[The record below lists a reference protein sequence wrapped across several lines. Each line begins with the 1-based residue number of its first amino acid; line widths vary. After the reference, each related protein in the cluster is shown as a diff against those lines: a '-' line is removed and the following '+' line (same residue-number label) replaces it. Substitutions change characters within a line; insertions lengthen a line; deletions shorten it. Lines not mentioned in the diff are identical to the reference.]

1 MRYVQLRAFH
11 HVAVTGGFSR
21 AAEALHLTQPAIS
34 DQVRRLEQDYDVLL
48 FVRHHRRVELTAEGR
63 KLLSI
68 THRLFECEAQAVEHL
83 SESRA
88 LRTGVL
94 RIIADSA
101 IHLTG
106 LLAPYRAR
114 FPGVRV
120 SLRSGNS
127 DDVVAALYSYGADVG
142 VLGVVPTERALSV
155 VPLNSTPI
163 VAFAARSSAWGGMA
177 ELDLC
182 EAGALPLVM
191 REAGSRTRA
200 KVEEAA
206 RARGIVLTPAIEAE
220 GREAV
225 RELVASGAGIGFVS
239 AAEFG
244 ADARIVQIPLA
255 GPPILMDEALVC
267 LQERAEVRRIRAFMA
282 LARG

>member
-34 DQVRRLEQDYDVLL
+34 EQVRRLEQDYDVLL

-63 KLLSI
+63 RLLTI
-68 THRLFECEAQAVEHL
+68 THRLFECETQAEEYL
-83 SESRA
+83 SENRA

-106 LLAPYRAR
+106 LLAPYRER
-114 FPGVRV
+114 YPGVQV

-127 DDVVAALYSYGADVG
+127 DEVVAALYGYAADI
-142 VLGVVPTERALSV
+142 GVVGNLPSDRTLSV
-155 VPLNSTPI
+155 VQLNSTPI
-163 VAFAARSSAWGGMA
+163 VAFAARASPWGELA
-177 ELDLC
+177 QLDLA
-182 EAGALPLVM
+182 EAAGLPLVM
-191 REAGSRTRA
+191 RELGSHTRA
-200 KVEEAA
+200 RVEEAA
-206 RARGIVLTPAIEAE
+206 QAMGVTLRPAIEAE
-220 GREAV
+220 GREAM
-225 RELVASGAGIGFVS
+225 RELVASGTGIGFVS

-244 ADARIVQIPLA
+244 ADARIVQIPLV
-255 GPPILMDEALVC
+255 GPQILMDEALIC
-267 LQERAEVRRIRAFMA
+267 LKERADVRRIRAFMA
-282 LARG
+282 LACG

>member
-1 MRYVQLRAFH
+1 MRNVQLRAFH
-11 HVAVTGGFSR
+11 HVADTGGFSR

-48 FVRHHRRVELTAEGR
+48 FARHHRRVDLTPEGCR
-63 KLLSI
+63 PLAI
-68 THRLFECEAQAVEHL
+68 THRLFECEAQAEEYL

-88 LRTGVL
+88 RRTGVL

-101 IHLTG
+101 IHLSG
-106 LLAPYRAR
+106 LLASYRAR
-114 FPGVRV
+114 YPGVQV

-127 DDVVAALYSYGADVG
+127 DEVIAALHGYAADI
-142 VLGVVPTERALSV
+142 GVVGNLPLDRTLAV
-155 VPLNSTPI
+155 VQLNSTLI
-163 VAFAARSSAWGGMA
+163 AAFAARASPWGGQA
-177 ELDLC
+177 RLDLA
-182 EAGALPLVM
+182 EAGGLPLVM
-191 REAGSRTRA
+191 REPGSRTRA
-200 KVEEAA
+200 MVEEAA
-206 RARGIVLTPAIEAE
+206 RARGLTLSPAIEAE

-244 ADARIVQIPLA
+244 ADARIVQIPLT

-267 LQERAEVRRIRAFMA
+267 LKDRAEVRRIRAFMA
-282 LARG
+282 LARP